1 MQLIWIGGPANRII
15 TFSLTG
21 RRLLVG
27 SLSIM
32 AGLVLLGALLYFMGV
47 RVAVDYI
54 PGLVR
59 SMGGVVS
66 QTQMQD
72 LEHEHNAKVKSLQ
85 ERLNTLQTRLET
97 LQKDK
102 LRWMQE
108 LGWKSETPIL
118 EDKKSPWMRLPGQG
132 GPLRLLN
139 LPAWARSPENLVTT
153 EETLERTEQTV
164 ALMGQS
170 WQSEQEK
177 MALLPVSSP
186 LKGDFGMTSRFGGRA
201 DPLTHDR
208 AFHEGLDLIAA
219 WQAPVIATAHGRV
232 LRSEYS
238 GAYGQFVEIEHAHHY
253 ISRYAHLDQRQVA
266 VGDIVLRGQTLGRL
280 GNSGRSTGPHL
291 HYEVLYK
298 NRPINPETPLQA
310 LWADR
315 K

>member
-21 RRLLVG
+21 RRLFVG

-66 QTQMQD
+66 QTQMQNLE
-72 LEHEHNAKVKSLQ
+72 LEHNSQVKSLQ
-85 ERLNTLQTRLET
+85 ERLNALQTRLDT
-97 LQKDK
+97 LQNHKAE
-102 LRWMQE
+102 WMQE
-108 LGWKSETPIL
+108 LGWKSDAPL
-118 EDKKSPWMRLPGQG
+118 LSDKKTPWMRLPGQG
-132 GPLRLLN
+132 GPLSLLT
-139 LPAWARSPENLVTT
+139 LPAWARSPENLTTT
-153 EETLERTEQTV
+153 EATLERTEQTV
-164 ALMGQS
+164 ALLNQM

-177 MALLPVSSP
+177 MSLLPVSSP
-186 LKGDFGMTSRFGGRA
+186 LKGEYGMTSRFGGRA
-201 DPLTHDR
+201 DPLTHER

-219 WQAPVIATAHGRV
+219 WQSPVLATAPGRV
-232 LRSEYS
+232 LRSEFA
-238 GAYGQFVEIEHAHHY
+238 GAYGQLVEVEHAHHY
-253 ISRYAHLDQRQVA
+253 ISRYAHLDRRQVA
-266 VGDIVLRGQTLGRL
+266 AGDLVQRGQMLGML
-280 GNSGRSTGPHL
+280 GTSGRSTGPHL

-298 NRPINPETPLQA
+298 NRPINPEQPLQA

>member
-1 MQLIWIGGPANRII
+1 
-15 TFSLTG
+15 
-21 RRLLVG
+21 
-27 SLSIM
+27 
-32 AGLVLLGALLYFMGV
+32 
-47 RVAVDYI
+47 
-54 PGLVR
+54 
-59 SMGGVVS
+59 VVS

-72 LEHEHNAKVKSLQ
+72 LEHEHNVKVKSLQ

-102 LRWMQE
+102 VQWMQE

-132 GPLRLLN
+132 GPLRLLT
-139 LPAWARSPENLVTT
+139 LPAWTRSPENLVTT

-164 ALMGQS
+164 ALIGQS

-208 AFHEGLDLIAA
+208 AFHEGLDLIAS
-219 WQAPVIATAHGRV
+219 WQAPVIATAPGRV

-238 GAYGQFVEIEHAHHY
+238 GAYGQWVEIEHAHHY
-253 ISRYAHLDQRQVA
+253 ISRYAHLDRRLVA
-266 VGDIVLRGQTLGRL
+266 VGDVVRRGQTLGML